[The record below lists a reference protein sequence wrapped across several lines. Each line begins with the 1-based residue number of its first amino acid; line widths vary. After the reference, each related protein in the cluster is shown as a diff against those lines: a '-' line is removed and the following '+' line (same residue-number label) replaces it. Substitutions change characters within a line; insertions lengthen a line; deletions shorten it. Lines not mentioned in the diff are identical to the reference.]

1 MTALLHHR
9 WRRGL
14 VLLMAALLL
23 SGCSRAPSID
33 IMGSFFPSWLVCLV
47 MGIVLT
53 TVVRLVLLR
62 LQLKLFLPILAYT
75 SMAAFFTFALWL
87 IVFY

>member
-9 WRRGL
+9 RPRGL
-14 VLLMAALLL
+14 AFLVAASL

-33 IMGSFFPSWLVCLV
+33 IMGSFFPSWLVCFV
-47 MGIVLT
+47 MGIALT
-53 TVVRLVLLR
+53 AVVRIVLLR
-62 LQLKLFLPILAYT
+62 LQLKLVLPILTYP

-87 IVFY
+87 LFFY